1 MSKAKIDLEI
11 DVSKPK
17 SEPEKLKVTPK
28 GEEKLAT
35 DPENLKSGDGT
46 DETAKMIP
54 RDFMLFFYA
63 FSLALGVFQ
72 TGWAIFGNTQTAPVF
87 IQKLS
92 LHD

>member
-17 SEPEKLKVTPK
+17 SEPDKLKVTPK
-28 GEEKLAT
+28 GEEKLAS
-35 DPENLKSGDGT
+35 DLENLKSGDET

-63 FSLALGVFQ
+63 FSLALGTFQ

-87 IQKLS
+87 I
-92 LHD
+92 

>member
-1 MSKAKIDLEI
+1 MSKVEIDLEI

-17 SEPEKLKVTPK
+17 FEPEKHKVTPK
-28 GEEKLAT
+28 GEVNLAT
-35 DPENLKSGDGT
+35 NPEKLKSGDET

-63 FSLALGVFQ
+63 FSLALGTFQ

-87 IQKLS
+87 I
-92 LHD
+92 